1 MHRSCRRTMCA
12 CYIGYIAQAIVNNF
26 APLLFVM
33 FEADY
38 RIPLSKITLL
48 ITVNFCVQLTVDLL
62 AAAFVDRIGY
72 RAAIVLAHAASAAGL
87 ALLTVLPELLPDA
100 FTGLLIS
107 VVVYAIGGGMLDV
120 ILSPIMEACPT
131 DNKQTHMSLLHSFYC
146 WGYMGVVLLS
156 TAFFACFG
164 LKNWKFL
171 ALLWAAVP
179 LANLVVFAGAPL
191 YAPQTAENSGFAP
204 VQLLRKKQFWVL
216 LFMMLCAGASEQAVS
231 QWASAFAEQGLGVT
245 KTVGDLAG
253 PMAFAAL
260 MGVSRL
266 IFGKRG
272 QKMDLERYMRASC
285 LLCLAA
291 YACIVFVPVPV
302 VGLLGCAVCGFS
314 VGIFWPG
321 TFSKATAAIPGGGTA
336 MFALLALAGD
346 LGCAGGPTLAGLV
359 SDAAGGDLRTGILA
373 AAIFPAGMLL
383 CLLGAKKQK

>member
-1 MHRSCRRTMCA
+1 MCA

-62 AAAFVDRIGY
+62 AAAFLDRIGY

-191 YAPQTAENSGFAP
+191 YAPQTAESSGFAP

-359 SDAAGGDLRTGILA
+359 SDAAGGNLRTGILA
-373 AAIFPAGMLL
+373 AAVFPAGMLL
-383 CLLGAKKQK
+383 CMLGAKKQK

>member
-62 AAAFVDRIGY
+62 AAAFLDRIGY

-266 IFGKRG
+266 IFGKHG
-272 QKMDLERYMRASC
+272 QRMDLDQYMRASC

-291 YACIVFVPVPV
+291 YACIVFVPMPV
-302 VGLLGCAVCGFS
+302 VGLLGCAICGFS

-359 SDAAGGDLRTGILA
+359 SDAAGGNLRTGILA
-373 AAIFPAGMLL
+373 AAVFPAGMLL
-383 CLLGAKKQK
+383 CMLGAKKQK

>member
-87 ALLTVLPELLPDA
+87 ALMTVLPELLPDA

-359 SDAAGGDLRTGILA
+359 SDAAGGNLRTGILA
-373 AAIFPAGMLL
+373 AAVFPAGMLL
-383 CLLGAKKQK
+383 CMLGAKKQK

>member
-62 AAAFVDRIGY
+62 AAAFLDRIGY

-191 YAPQTAENSGFAP
+191 YAPQTAESSGFAP

-373 AAIFPAGMLL
+373 AAVFPAGMLL
-383 CLLGAKKQK
+383 CMLGAKKQK

>member
-62 AAAFVDRIGY
+62 AAAFLDRIGY

-266 IFGKRG
+266 IFGKHG
-272 QKMDLERYMRASC
+272 QRMDLDQYMRASC

-314 VGIFWPG
+314 VAIFWPG

-359 SDAAGGDLRTGILA
+359 SDAAGGNLRTGILA
-373 AAIFPAGMLL
+373 AAVFPAGMLL
-383 CLLGAKKQK
+383 CMLGAKKQK

>member
-62 AAAFVDRIGY
+62 AAAFLDRIGY

-359 SDAAGGDLRTGILA
+359 SDAAGGNLRTGILA
-373 AAIFPAGMLL
+373 AAVFPAGMLL
-383 CLLGAKKQK
+383 CMLGAKKQK

>member
-131 DNKQTHMSLLHSFYC
+131 DNKQTHLSLLHSFYC

-359 SDAAGGDLRTGILA
+359 SDAAGGNLRTGILA
-373 AAIFPAGMLL
+373 AAVFPAGMLL
-383 CLLGAKKQK
+383 CMLGAKKQK

>member
-191 YAPQTAENSGFAP
+191 YAPQTAESSGFAP

-359 SDAAGGDLRTGILA
+359 SDAAGGNLRTGILA

>member
-62 AAAFVDRIGY
+62 AAAFLDRIGY

-266 IFGKRG
+266 IFGKHG
-272 QKMDLERYMRASC
+272 QRMDLDQYMRASC

-291 YACIVFVPVPV
+291 YACIVFVPMPV
-302 VGLLGCAVCGFS
+302 VGLLGCAICGFS

-336 MFALLALAGD
+336 KFALLALAGD
-346 LGCAGGPTLAGLV
+346 LGCAGGPTLAGLI
-359 SDAAGGDLRTGILA
+359 SDAAGGNLRTGILA
-373 AAIFPAGMLL
+373 AAVFPAGMLL
-383 CLLGAKKQK
+383 CMLGAKKQK

>member
-87 ALLTVLPELLPDA
+87 ALMTVLPELLPDA

-191 YAPQTAENSGFAP
+191 YAPQTAESSGFAP

-359 SDAAGGDLRTGILA
+359 SDAAGGNLRTGILA
-373 AAIFPAGMLL
+373 AAVFPAGMLL
-383 CLLGAKKQK
+383 CMLGAKKQK

>member
-48 ITVNFCVQLTVDLL
+48 VTVNFCVQLTVDLL

-87 ALLTVLPELLPDA
+87 ALMTVLPELLPDA

-191 YAPQTAENSGFAP
+191 YAPQTAESSGFAP

-266 IFGKRG
+266 IFGKHG
-272 QKMDLERYMRASC
+272 QRMDLNQYMRASC

-359 SDAAGGDLRTGILA
+359 SDAAGGNLRTGILTA
-373 AAIFPAGMLL
+373 AVFPAGMLL
-383 CLLGAKKQK
+383 CMLGAKKQK

>member
-191 YAPQTAENSGFAP
+191 YAPQTAESSGFAP
-204 VQLLRKKQFWVL
+204 EQLLRKKQFWVL

-359 SDAAGGDLRTGILA
+359 SDAAGGNLRTGILA
-373 AAIFPAGMLL
+373 AAVFPAGMLL
-383 CLLGAKKQK
+383 CMLGAKKQK

>member
-62 AAAFVDRIGY
+62 AAAFLDRIGY

-191 YAPQTAENSGFAP
+191 YAPQTAESSGFAP

-266 IFGKRG
+266 IFGKHG
-272 QKMDLERYMRASC
+272 QRMDLDQYMRASC

-359 SDAAGGDLRTGILA
+359 SDAAGGNLRTGILA
-373 AAIFPAGMLL
+373 AAVFPAGMLL
-383 CLLGAKKQK
+383 CMLGAKKQK

>member
-191 YAPQTAENSGFAP
+191 YAPQTAESSGFAP

-346 LGCAGGPTLAGLV
+346 LGGAGGPTLAGLV
-359 SDAAGGDLRTGILA
+359 SDAAGGNLRTGILA
-373 AAIFPAGMLL
+373 AAVFPAGMLL
-383 CLLGAKKQK
+383 CMLGAKKQK

>member
-62 AAAFVDRIGY
+62 AAAFLDRIGY

-156 TAFFACFG
+156 TAFFAYFG

-191 YAPQTAENSGFAP
+191 YAPQTAESSGFAP

-266 IFGKRG
+266 IFGKHG
-272 QKMDLERYMRASC
+272 QRMDLDQYMRASC

-359 SDAAGGDLRTGILA
+359 SDAAGGNLRTGILA

-383 CLLGAKKQK
+383 CMLGAKKQK

>member
-1 MHRSCRRTMCA
+1 MHRSGRRTMCA
-12 CYIGYIAQAIVNNF
+12 CYIGSIAQAIVNNF

-266 IFGKRG
+266 IFGKHG
-272 QKMDLERYMRASC
+272 QRMDLDQYMRASC

-373 AAIFPAGMLL
+373 AAVFPAGMLL
-383 CLLGAKKQK
+383 CLLGAKKRR

>member
-62 AAAFVDRIGY
+62 AAAFLDRIGY

-266 IFGKRG
+266 IFGKHG
-272 QKMDLERYMRASC
+272 QRMDLDQYMRASC

-346 LGCAGGPTLAGLV
+346 LGCAGGPTLAGFV
-359 SDAAGGDLRTGILA
+359 SDAAGGNLRTGILA
-373 AAIFPAGMLL
+373 AAVFPAGMLL
-383 CLLGAKKQK
+383 CMLGAKKQK

>member
-62 AAAFVDRIGY
+62 AAAFLDRIGY

-266 IFGKRG
+266 IFGKHG
-272 QKMDLERYMRASC
+272 QRMDLNQYMRASC

-359 SDAAGGDLRTGILA
+359 SDAAGGNLRTGILA
-373 AAIFPAGMLL
+373 AAVFPAGMLL
-383 CLLGAKKQK
+383 CMLGAKKQK

>member
-62 AAAFVDRIGY
+62 AAAFLDRIGY

-100 FTGLLIS
+100 FMGLLIS

-266 IFGKRG
+266 IFGKHG
-272 QKMDLERYMRASC
+272 QRMDLDQYMRASC

-359 SDAAGGDLRTGILA
+359 SDAAGGNLRTGILA
-373 AAIFPAGMLL
+373 AAVFPAGMLL
-383 CLLGAKKQK
+383 CMLGAKKQK

>member
-62 AAAFVDRIGY
+62 AAAFLDRIGY

-266 IFGKRG
+266 IFGKHG
-272 QKMDLERYMRASC
+272 QRMDLDQYMRASC

-359 SDAAGGDLRTGILA
+359 SDAAGGNLRTGILA
-373 AAIFPAGMLL
+373 AAVFPAGMLL
-383 CLLGAKKQK
+383 CMLGAKKQK

>member
-48 ITVNFCVQLTVDLL
+48 ITVNFCVQLTVDFL
-62 AAAFVDRIGY
+62 AAAFLDRIGY

-131 DNKQTHMSLLHSFYC
+131 DNKQAHMSLLHSFYC

-191 YAPQTAENSGFAP
+191 YAPQTAESSGFAP

>member
-346 LGCAGGPTLAGLV
+346 LGCAGGPTLAGFV
-359 SDAAGGDLRTGILA
+359 SDAAGGNLRTGILA
-373 AAIFPAGMLL
+373 AAVFPAGMLL
-383 CLLGAKKQK
+383 CMLGAKKQK

>member
-62 AAAFVDRIGY
+62 AAAFLDRIGY

-146 WGYMGVVLLS
+146 WG
-156 TAFFACFG
+156 
-164 LKNWKFL
+164 
-171 ALLWAAVP
+171 
-179 LANLVVFAGAPL
+179 
-191 YAPQTAENSGFAP
+191 
-204 VQLLRKKQFWVL
+204 
-216 LFMMLCAGASEQAVS
+216 
-231 QWASAFAEQGLGVT
+231 
-245 KTVGDLAG
+245 
-253 PMAFAAL
+253 
-260 MGVSRL
+260 
-266 IFGKRG
+266 
-272 QKMDLERYMRASC
+272 
-285 LLCLAA
+285 
-291 YACIVFVPVPV
+291 
-302 VGLLGCAVCGFS
+302 
-314 VGIFWPG
+314 
-321 TFSKATAAIPGGGTA
+321 
-336 MFALLALAGD
+336 
-346 LGCAGGPTLAGLV
+346 
-359 SDAAGGDLRTGILA
+359 
-373 AAIFPAGMLL
+373 
-383 CLLGAKKQK
+383 

>member
-62 AAAFVDRIGY
+62 AAAFLDRIGY

-191 YAPQTAENSGFAP
+191 YAPQTAESSGFAP

-266 IFGKRG
+266 IFGKHG
-272 QKMDLERYMRASC
+272 QRMDLNQYMRASC

-359 SDAAGGDLRTGILA
+359 SDAAGGNLRTGILA
-373 AAIFPAGMLL
+373 AAVFPAGMLL
-383 CLLGAKKQK
+383 CMLGAKKQK

>member
-12 CYIGYIAQAIVNNF
+12 CYICYIAQAIVNNF

-62 AAAFVDRIGY
+62 AAAFLDRIGY

-291 YACIVFVPVPV
+291 YACIVVVPVPV

-346 LGCAGGPTLAGLV
+346 LGCAGGPTLAGFV
-359 SDAAGGDLRTGILA
+359 SDAAGGNLRTGILA
-373 AAIFPAGMLL
+373 AAVFPAGMLL
-383 CLLGAKKQK
+383 CMLGAKKQK

>member
-62 AAAFVDRIGY
+62 AAAFLDRIGY

-131 DNKQTHMSLLHSFYC
+131 DNKQAHMSLLHSFYC

-179 LANLVVFAGAPL
+179 LANLVVFAGASL
-191 YAPQTAENSGFAP
+191 YAPQTAESSGFAP

-359 SDAAGGDLRTGILA
+359 SDAAGGNLRTGILA
-373 AAIFPAGMLL
+373 AAVFPAGMLL
-383 CLLGAKKQK
+383 CMLGAKKQK

>member
-62 AAAFVDRIGY
+62 AAAFLDRIGY

-191 YAPQTAENSGFAP
+191 YAPQTAESSGFAP

-266 IFGKRG
+266 IFGKHG
-272 QKMDLERYMRASC
+272 QRMDLDQYMRASC

-314 VGIFWPG
+314 VAIFWPG

-346 LGCAGGPTLAGLV
+346 LGCAGGPTLAGFV
-359 SDAAGGDLRTGILA
+359 SDAAGGNLRTGILA
-373 AAIFPAGMLL
+373 AAVFPAGMLL
-383 CLLGAKKQK
+383 CMLGAKKQK

>member
-1 MHRSCRRTMCA
+1 MCA

-62 AAAFVDRIGY
+62 AAAFLDRIGY

-191 YAPQTAENSGFAP
+191 YAPQTAESSGFAP

-314 VGIFWPG
+314 VAIFWPG

-359 SDAAGGDLRTGILA
+359 SDAAGGNLRTGILA
-373 AAIFPAGMLL
+373 AAVFPAGMLL
-383 CLLGAKKQK
+383 CMLGAKKQK

>member
-62 AAAFVDRIGY
+62 AAAFLDRIGY

-346 LGCAGGPTLAGLV
+346 LGCAGEPTLAGLV
-359 SDAAGGDLRTGILA
+359 SDAAGGNLRTGILA
-373 AAIFPAGMLL
+373 AAVFPAGMLL
-383 CLLGAKKQK
+383 CMLGAKKQK

>member
-62 AAAFVDRIGY
+62 AAAFLDRIGY

-253 PMAFAAL
+253 PMAFAAM

-359 SDAAGGDLRTGILA
+359 SDAAGGNLRTGILA
-373 AAIFPAGMLL
+373 AAVFPAGMLL
-383 CLLGAKKQK
+383 CMLGAKKQK

>member
-191 YAPQTAENSGFAP
+191 YAPQTAESSGFAP

-272 QKMDLERYMRASC
+272 QKIDLERYMRASC

-359 SDAAGGDLRTGILA
+359 SDAAGGNLRTGILA
-373 AAIFPAGMLL
+373 AAVFPAGMLL
-383 CLLGAKKQK
+383 CMLGAKKQK

>member
-62 AAAFVDRIGY
+62 AAAFLDRIGY

-191 YAPQTAENSGFAP
+191 YAPQTAESSGFAP

-359 SDAAGGDLRTGILA
+359 SDAAGGNLRTGILA
-373 AAIFPAGMLL
+373 AAVFPAGMLL
-383 CLLGAKKQK
+383 CMLGAKKQK

>member
-62 AAAFVDRIGY
+62 AAAFLDRIGY

-191 YAPQTAENSGFAP
+191 YAPQTAESSGFAP

-272 QKMDLERYMRASC
+272 QRMDLERYMRASC

-359 SDAAGGDLRTGILA
+359 SDAAGGNLRTGILA
-373 AAIFPAGMLL
+373 AAVFPAGMLL
-383 CLLGAKKQK
+383 CMLGAKKQK